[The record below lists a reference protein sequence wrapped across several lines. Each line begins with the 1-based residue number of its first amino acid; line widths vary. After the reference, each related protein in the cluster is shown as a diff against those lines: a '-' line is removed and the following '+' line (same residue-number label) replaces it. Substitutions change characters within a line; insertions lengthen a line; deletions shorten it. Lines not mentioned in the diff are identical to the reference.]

1 MKYYYQ
7 APTQWGIESDGGVT
21 TEDIWQGYKPSCAV
35 HSQYQG
41 RKKRMARENHPFELF
56 C

>member
-21 TEDIWQGYKPSCAV
+21 TY
-35 HSQYQG
+35 G
-41 RKKRMARENHPFELF
+41 RGISRPALSIPNIIY
-56 C
+56 